1 MSRVLLALAGVLV
14 AGAVAVAVALSGGPT
29 PPVPVPDADPGSPS
43 TAPGQP
49 RTPGHTLG
57 PCPAHEPAELT
68 VLTLNIH
75 AGRTKDG
82 RLDLAE
88 VARELRAWDADVVL
102 LQEVDRGRERSDF
115 LDQSRWLGARLGM
128 GAEFVPTRRLRP
140 GTTGN
145 AVLSALPVLSSSRHA
160 LPRLPGLM
168 RRGLLRVTVDV
179 SGHRVDV
186 LTTHLDHA
194 SPTARRT
201 QARAVARLVGRSG
214 RPTVLGGDL
223 NAVPDMPPLR
233 TLERAGLVDTWPVAG
248 RGDGLTVP
256 GAAPQ
261 RRIDYV
267 LASSHFAATAAE
279 ALPSLVS
286 DHRAV
291 RAELELVPE
300 HCR

>member
-1 MSRVLLALAGVLV
+1 MRRALLVVGGLVVVGALAAAAILGRVP
-14 AGAVAVAVALSGGPT
+14 A
-29 PPVPVPDADPGSPS
+29 PPVPGPDPVAPS
-43 TAPGQP
+43 TAPGQS
-49 RTPGHTLG
+49 TSPGHTLG
-57 PCPAHEPAELT
+57 PCPARDPADLT

-75 AGRTKDG
+75 AGRTKAG

-88 VARELRAWDADVVL
+88 VARELRAWNADLVL

-115 LDQSRWLGARLGM
+115 VDQARWLGDRLGM
-128 GAEFVPTRRLRP
+128 VSEFVPTRRLRP

-145 AVLSALPVLSSSRHA
+145 AVLSALPVTGSADHA

-168 RRGLLRVTVDV
+168 RRGLLRVTVDLA
-179 SGHRVDV
+179 GHRVDV

-194 SPTARRT
+194 SPAARRA
-201 QARAVARLVGRSG
+201 QARAVAREVDAGR

-233 TLERAGLVDTWPVAG
+233 TLERAGLVDSWPVAG

-267 LASSHFAATAAE
+267 LASSHFAATSAE

-291 RAELELVPE
+291 RAELTLVPAP
-300 HCR
+300 CR